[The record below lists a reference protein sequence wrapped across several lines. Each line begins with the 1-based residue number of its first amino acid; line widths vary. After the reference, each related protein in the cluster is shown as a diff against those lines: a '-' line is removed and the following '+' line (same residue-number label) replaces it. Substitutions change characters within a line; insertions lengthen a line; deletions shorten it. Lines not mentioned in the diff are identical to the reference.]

1 VTDAGPVLGSFR
13 GGIDGPGGS
22 WFTYGR
28 LTVPQPLATL
38 VVHPGPAV
46 LEAPIRG
53 ERVELPAEVAS
64 KVRVVRMWG
73 VVSVTFVVRKDGT
86 LDVWT
91 FETFSTGPVTACL
104 RAAGFQV
111 AEK

>member
-1 VTDAGPVLGSFR
+1 
-13 GGIDGPGGS
+13 
-22 WFTYGR
+22 
-28 LTVPQPLATL
+28 
-38 VVHPGPAV
+38 
-46 LEAPIRG
+46 
-53 ERVELPAEVAS
+53 VAS